1 MEGGGLLSNESTSEL
16 AEVPVEDLYDSE
28 NPLVP
33 GRACGSCMLCCKVMQ
48 VPELNKPQ
56 GTMCSHAVVGKGC
69 TIREHRPRSC
79 RHFFCGW
86 RINPSIDAMWKPEVC
101 GFVITLS
108 FHYVAMVLMVDP
120 DRPVAWR
127 VPPYHDRLRRW
138 SAGAFK
144 ENKRVI
150 AMVAGGESTIILP
163 DRDIPLG
170 VLALDDEVVISHGP
184 AGYHAELRKRP
195 RAPG

>member
-1 MEGGGLLSNESTSEL
+1 MRGDLLSYEPISDPPQ
-16 AEVPVEDLYDSE
+16 VPVEDLYDSE

-48 VPELNKPQ
+48 VPELSKPQ
-56 GTMCSHAVVGKGC
+56 GAMCSHAVAGKGC

-86 RINPSIDAMWKPEVC
+86 RINPSIDAMWKPDVC

-108 FHYVAMVLMVDP
+108 FHYEAMVLMVDP
-120 DRPVAWR
+120 ERPFAWKM
-127 VPPYHDRLRRW
+127 PPYHDRLRRW
-138 SAGAFK
+138 AAGAFK
-144 ENKRVI
+144 ENKRVV
-150 AMVAGGESTIILP
+150 AMMAGGESTIILP

-170 VLALDDEVVISHGP
+170 VLAFDDEIVISYSD
-184 AGYHAELRKRP
+184 AGYNAEVRKRP
-195 RAPG
+195 AAAR